1 MGIIVAAP
9 TGRLTRALSSRALV
23 FIGLI
28 SYPLYLWH
36 WPILSFIR
44 IVEGPAVPAMSV
56 AMALLLSFVLATATF
71 LWIERPLR
79 SRRGRLGII
88 SLTGAMAIVGLA
100 GLIGANQWLKPRL
113 YGRGLDA
120 FSEAAMDWQYRSPGF
135 IRRRK
140 ADRIDVWTAGP
151 GPRRILIW
159 GDSNAEQY
167 GPRVQRLLDDGS
179 LAASQTQVLFATRG
193 SCPPIPRA
201 RIEED
206 EAATRSRTRPSRLPI
221 PRRSRPSSSSR
232 SGPAISVHPRCGS
245 NVRTEA
251 NCAALPRRRRH
262 SRGWLTS
269 FARCERQGSVSCS
282 Y

>member
-1 MGIIVAAP
+1 MIIVAAP

-79 SRRGRLGII
+79 SRRGRVVII

-113 YGRGLDA
+113 YRA
-120 FSEAAMDWQYRSPGF
+120 RAR
-135 IRRRK
+135 
-140 ADRIDVWTAGP
+140 
-151 GPRRILIW
+151 
-159 GDSNAEQY
+159 
-167 GPRVQRLLDDGS
+167 RVQRG
-179 LAASQTQVLFATRG
+179 
-193 SCPPIPRA
+193 
-201 RIEED
+201 
-206 EAATRSRTRPSRLPI
+206 
-221 PRRSRPSSSSR
+221 R
-232 SGPAISVHPRCGS
+232 SGLAISKPGIHS
-245 NVRTEA
+245 TTE
-251 NCAALPRRRRH
+251 
-262 SRGWLTS
+262 G
-269 FARCERQGSVSCS
+269 
-282 Y
+282 